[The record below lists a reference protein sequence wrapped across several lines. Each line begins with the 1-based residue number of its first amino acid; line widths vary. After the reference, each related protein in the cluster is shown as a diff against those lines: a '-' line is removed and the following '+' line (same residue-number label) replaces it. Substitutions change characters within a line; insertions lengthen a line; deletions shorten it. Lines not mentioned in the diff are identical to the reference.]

1 MWLLRSR
8 RPFTLLGLAAG
19 WVGVALLAPRDAYG
33 WYFPEHVVIAHDGL
47 MELPEEIRD
56 VVIDE
61 ASRARSEGVPLCA
74 RADVPLED
82 IAQDKPLVT
91 RMVRSEV
98 RVDCVPYSALPALAG
113 DHASSAAELRTVLTT
128 PKGVEITSAV
138 AYEWRRFREAL
149 GRLPAPS
156 LERMSFVHD
165 LDVAFYF
172 IDPGYDVR
180 AQATRAHFVDAGR
193 PLDDVLRSA
202 AAGDVGNALA
212 QFLTHH
218 LRSLELASRGKG
230 TDAILE
236 HAFAIHFLQDSFA
249 AGHLVMTAAT
259 WAQGNAHVRQRH
271 DFYNA
276 RGLPVGR
283 ALSRTPCAELDGAV
297 PELAGLTPCWVT
309 SGDGFLGLSPDASDR
324 LHAARAVAKAELEF
338 ALAIDPGRVL
348 AAAGR
353 LGDLEQVA
361 IGELVD
367 PAPWWTVRA
376 SDRRDLRSSPSSA
389 MRLLRAAANA
399 VAKLHSS
406 QTMPAMQVGA
416 SAGAFDAEIL
426 AGALDPCRPKSQID
440 PAFADEA
447 DTAPCGKDEALA
459 LGTVGTSLLR
469 PMLVDWP
476 ASQVDPSTLYGES
489 NRDLGWA
496 AQLIA
501 SGDADV
507 LIPPRAP
514 VEFFA
519 PGVSVSAGL
528 SYRWGTYLPGR
539 VNRSIAE
546 LNVGISEALQYD
558 SAGRSGG
565 NPRVTFLDQE
575 LRWPVV
581 WELLTSYVLP
591 LDLRR
596 GHAAGGVLWFNG
608 VRVHEVITN
617 PTPVFWGIDL
627 EALAVALSRG
637 RGAYPLYTAS
647 PELRLHVGLANP
659 QVVQPSFRPEWGPT
673 IGIEFT
679 GGYATFL

>member
-1 MWLLRSR
+1 M
-8 RPFTLLGLAAG
+8 
-19 WVGVALLAPRDAYG
+19 ALFSARDAQA

-47 MELPEEIRD
+47 MELPGEIRD
-56 VVIDE
+56 VVRDA
-61 ASRARSEGVPLCA
+61 ASRARSDGVPLCA
-74 RADVPLED
+74 RVDMPLED
-82 IAQDKPLVT
+82 IAEDRPLVT

-128 PKGVEITSAV
+128 QKGVEITSAV
-138 AYEWRRFREAL
+138 VYEWRRFKEAL
-149 GRLPAPS
+149 ERLPAPS

-193 PLDDVLRSA
+193 SLDDVMRSA
-202 AAGDVGNALA
+202 ARGDVESALA
-212 QFLTHH
+212 QFLVHH
-218 LRSLELASRGKG
+218 LRSLELAARGD
-230 TDAILE
+230 TTEAILE
-236 HAFAIHFLQDSFA
+236 HAFAIHFLQDAFA

-259 WAQGNAHVRQRH
+259 WGHGNAHVRQRH

-283 ALSRTPCAELDGAV
+283 ALSRAPCTELGESVLD
-297 PELAGLTPCWVT
+297 LAGLTPCWMT

-324 LHAARAVAKAELEF
+324 SHAARAVAKAELEF
-338 ALAIDPGRVL
+338 ALAIDPDRVL
-348 AAAGR
+348 VAVGE
-353 LGDLEQVA
+353 LGEREQVA
-361 IGELVD
+361 IGTLVD

-376 SDRRDLRSSPSSA
+376 SERRDLRANPSSA
-389 MRLLRAAANA
+389 MRLLRAAASA
-399 VAKLHSS
+399 VGKLRSS
-406 QTMPAMQVGA
+406 QTLPAIRVGV
-416 SAGAFDAEIL
+416 SAGTFDAEIL
-426 AGALDPCRPKSQID
+426 AGALDPCRPSSRTD
-440 PAFADEA
+440 PAFAEQGDIV
-447 DTAPCGKDEALA
+447 PCGKEGALA

-469 PMLVDWP
+469 PLLVDWP
-476 ASQVDPSTLYGES
+476 ASQVDPNTLQGES

-501 SGDADV
+501 SGDAQV
-507 LIPPRAP
+507 LIPPHAP

-519 PGVSVSAGL
+519 PGISVSAGL

-558 SAGRSGG
+558 SAGRAGG
-565 NPRVTFLDQE
+565 NPHVTFLDQE
-575 LRWPVV
+575 LRWPIV

-596 GHAAGGVLWFNG
+596 GHEAGGVLLLSG
-608 VRVHEVITN
+608 ARVHELITN
-617 PTPVFWGIDL
+617 PTPVFWGVDI

-637 RGAYPLYTAS
+637 RGAYPLYAAS

-659 QVVQPSFRPEWGPT
+659 QAVQPSFRPEWGPT
-673 IGIEFT
+673 IGLEFT
-679 GGYATFL
+679 GGYATFF